1 MESRDYMMIL
11 NLETYSIKHC
21 QSWIKIKLSTLQDF
35 NISFFNLDFVD
46 CMNCQQINKAIN
58 QSQCFDS
65 RNGGS
70 IEVCQKNPLFSQKVH
85 FLRDF
90 FIDPYPK
97 TNFVK

>member
-1 MESRDYMMIL
+1 MDQ
-11 NLETYSIKHC
+11 N
-21 QSWIKIKLSTLQDF
+21 KIINTPGLQH
-35 NISFFNLDFVD
+35 IIEVIFFNLDFVD
-46 CMNCQQINKAIN
+46 FMNCQPINKAIN

-97 TNFVK
+97 INFV